1 MVYVP
6 GPGIATVY
14 EPFWPVDV
22 EIEAPPAF
30 GVTVRPTPGR
40 RAWPAVAVPRMT
52 HGGAWPCR
60 AASARMPADSG
71 SATRTANATAGV
83 RRTAVLS
90 SLFRVIVGIRGT
102 LQDSGGSEFTYDS
115 RR

>member
-6 GPGIATVY
+6 GPGIVTVY
-14 EPFWPVDV
+14 DPFWPVDV
-22 EIEAPPAF
+22 EIKAPPAF

-40 RAWPAVAVPRMT
+40 RASPAVAVPRMT
-52 HGGAWPCR
+52 HGSVCLCR

-83 RRTAVLS
+83 RRAAALS
-90 SLFRVIVGIRGT
+90 SLLRMIVGIRGT
-102 LQDSGGSEFTYDS
+102 LQDSGGSESTYDS